1 MDHPQKNDDLLLKD
15 LSALIRELV
24 NDLDDAARRI
34 AKKPAAVRLQNLQN
48 TVYGI
53 DAPVVNR
60 RAPLERY
67 MKDWREFVRGNK
79 KSLDKR
85 TIRFLC
91 WVPEIALDVRL
102 LAAVQSSGIELNWR
116 SLAGLVRSC
125 HCMWESM
132 PQISPAVQIVK
143 GLLHRYRGTNQVLR
157 KWQSATEALLASDAP
172 RVMADKLVGSG
183 RSLAPFID
191 EWRIEPQSAYLRRV
205 VEIATATCRSRLDQL
220 SYPSL
225 ALFFRDLLPWPG
237 WKPST
242 FKKEIGALIQHNPMS
257 DRSRETVQRFILH
270 FEGLGDPR
278 LSVNRVK
285 WAEVPNQAKDRLI
298 QWLRRENPYT
308 FSEHVYQQDKGWAW
322 KQKASLR
329 DPLSFEDAEEEPIAT
344 KGPRVSRPGSL

>member
-1 MDHPQKNDDLLLKD
+1 MDHAQKNDDVLLKD
-15 LSALIRELV
+15 LSSLIRELV

-34 AKKPAAVRLQNLQN
+34 TKKPAAVRLQNLQS

-53 DAPVVNR
+53 DAPVVHRR
-60 RAPLERY
+60 RAP
-67 MKDWREFVRGNK
+67 
-79 KSLDKR
+79 R
-85 TIRFLC
+85 TIHEGLDGSSSAATRNPSIRGPSGFSAGC
-91 WVPEIALDVRL
+91 PRSPLDVRF

-116 SLAGLVRSC
+116 TLAGLVRSC

-132 PQISPAVQIVK
+132 PQISPSVQIIK

-157 KWQSATEALLASDAP
+157 KWQAATEALLASDAP

-183 RSLAPFID
+183 RSLASFID
-191 EWRIEPQSAYLRRV
+191 EWRIEPQSAFFRRV

-220 SYPSL
+220 TGNPL

-242 FKKEIGALIQHNPMS
+242 FKKEIGALIHHNPMS
-257 DRSRETVQRFILH
+257 DRSRETIQRFILH

-285 WAEVPNQAKDRLI
+285 WAEVPDQAKDRLI
-298 QWLRRENPYT
+298 QWLRRENPYA
-308 FSEHVYQQDKGWAW
+308 FSEHVYQQGKGWVW
-322 KQKASLR
+322 KQRASLQ
-329 DPLSFEDAEEEPIAT
+329 DPLSFEDA
-344 KGPRVSRPGSL
+344 

>member
-1 MDHPQKNDDLLLKD
+1 MDHPQKNDDVLLKD
-15 LSALIRELV
+15 VSALIRELA
-24 NDLDDAARRI
+24 NDLDDSAVRI
-34 AKKPAAVRLQNLQN
+34 TKKPAMVRLRNLQN

-60 RAPLERY
+60 GAPLERY
-67 MKDWREFVRGNK
+67 MKDWKEFVRGNK

-85 TIRFLC
+85 AVRFLC
-91 WVPEIALDVRL
+91 WVPEVAIDVRL
-102 LAAVQSSGIELNWR
+102 LAAVQSSGIALNWR
-116 SLAGLVRSC
+116 TLAGLVRSC

-132 PQISPAVQIVK
+132 PQISQAVQIIK
-143 GLLHRYRGTNQVLR
+143 GLLRRYRGTNQVLR
-157 KWQSATEALLASDAP
+157 KWQSATEALFASDAP
-172 RVMADKLVGSG
+172 RVMADKLVGGG
-183 RSLAPFID
+183 RSLALFID

-220 SYPSL
+220 TGPLL

-237 WKPST
+237 WNPST

-285 WAEVPNQAKDRLI
+285 WSEVPNRARDHLI
-298 QWLRRENPYT
+298 RWLGRENPYT
-308 FSEHVYQQDKGWAW
+308 FSEHLYQQGRGWVW
-322 KQKASLR
+322 KQKTSLR
-329 DPLSFEDAEEEPIAT
+329 DPLSFEDAEEV
-344 KGPRVSRPGSL
+344 PRGQ